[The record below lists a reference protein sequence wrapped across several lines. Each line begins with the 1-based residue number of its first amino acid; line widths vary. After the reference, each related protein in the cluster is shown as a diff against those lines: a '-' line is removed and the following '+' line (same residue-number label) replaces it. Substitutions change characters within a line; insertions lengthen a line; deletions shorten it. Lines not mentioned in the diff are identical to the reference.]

1 MGGGRPHTEPCLCPQ
16 APSPSP
22 SRTCGPP
29 WSGARGGSTRSA
41 RHTSP
46 TSSWSAAPAFGGV
59 PGGGQHGVT
68 LGGGC
73 RGVGGIVGW
82 AAWRDIGGGGGEC
95 CGVASWGGH
104 RREAGT
110 TLGGIM
116 GWSRDPVGL
125 HGARAQLCWGT
136 LGAMAPAPP
145 NPVPAH
151 RPSVCPSTNRT
162 GPGCAAPTSCCG
174 WCWRWCAVS
183 TQPCPPPQGCKF
195 WG

>member
-82 AAWRDIGGGGGEC
+82 AAWRDIGGGGG
-95 CGVASWGGH
+95 GNVVGWHHGVGTVGKRGPPWVASWGG
-104 RREAGT
+104 AGT
-110 TLGGIM
+110 
-116 GWSRDPVGL
+116 R
-125 HGARAQLCWGT
+125 WG
-136 LGAMAPAPP
+136 
-145 NPVPAH
+145 
-151 RPSVCPSTNRT
+151 ST
-162 GPGCAAPTSCCG
+162 GPGHSSAGA
-174 WCWRWCAVS
+174 RWGPWH
-183 TQPCPPPQGCKF
+183 QPPPTRCRRIVHLSVRPPTELGRDALPLQAAADGA
-195 WG
+195 GVGVQ